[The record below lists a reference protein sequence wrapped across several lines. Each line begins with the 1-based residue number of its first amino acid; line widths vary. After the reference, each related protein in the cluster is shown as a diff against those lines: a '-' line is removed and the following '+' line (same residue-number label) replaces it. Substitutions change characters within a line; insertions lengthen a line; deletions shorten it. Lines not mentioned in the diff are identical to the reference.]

1 MGEPLK
7 PFDFMGGALGLS
19 YEDLPPTP
27 DNAAAERTAQSL
39 GASMKDIEK
48 ALDFLKK
55 FDPDDPWKGM
65 TVKLESE
72 VAPSHTVTSDDL
84 KREDGK
90 PQNPST
96 LDKALAYAKPTVTIA
111 HPLLGSKVVAPAGR
125 ASKDGWKTT
134 AGVAAGVGIGG
145 IVLIG
150 GVGFALGWFLGKK

>member
-1 MGEPLK
+1 MGEPLESMG
-7 PFDFMGGALGLS
+7 FMGSALGLS
-19 YEDLPPTP
+19 FEELPPTP
-27 DNAAAERTAQSL
+27 ESAAAERVAQSL

-48 ALDFLKK
+48 AIDFLKK

-72 VAPSHTVTSDDL
+72 VAPAHTVTSEDL
-84 KREDGK
+84 KRDDGK
-90 PQNPST
+90 PKDPSA

-150 GVGFALGWFLGKK
+150 SVGFALGWYLGKK